1 MSTPF
6 YPSATHIL
14 PLTAI
19 RRERRLPWRGEV
31 LISTRQQVEPSDVV
45 ARAARPGAYAVIDV
59 AQQLGVPVHRAGK
72 YYLKQPG
79 ESVQQG
85 ELLARRKGRLAG
97 GRKITSPVEGRVV
110 AAVGGRIVIE
120 PQSDLFELRAWLS
133 GLVTNTTAGLGVTIE
148 TAGALIQGVWGT
160 RREGY
165 GSLTMGVEQPDA
177 VLDGERIEVAH
188 HGSILVCGATLDL
201 NLLAKAQEMQVRGLI
216 VGGVPA
222 DLREEISQHL
232 LPVIATEGMGRI
244 PISSPIFRLLQANE
258 GHETMLLA
266 PAPGRPW
273 VDRPEIIIPLPA
285 STLPAPPPRPGTE
298 LTAGHKV
305 RIIRAPRRGSVGI
318 VKEMYDESRI
328 VDNGIKYPGA
338 DVVLETGEVVFVP
351 FVNLDVVG

>member
-1 MSTPF
+1 
-6 YPSATHIL
+6 
-14 PLTAI
+14 
-19 RRERRLPWRGEV
+19 V

-45 ARAARPGAYAVIDV
+45 ARATRPGAYAIIDV

-79 ESVQQG
+79 EFVQQG
-85 ELLARRKGRLAG
+85 ELLARRKGKLVG

-120 PQSDLFELRAWLS
+120 PQSDLFELRALLS
-133 GLVTNTTAGLGVTIE
+133 GLVTNTTSGLGVTIE

-165 GSLTMGVEQPDA
+165 GNLTMGVEQPEA

-273 VDRPEIIIPLPA
+273 VNRPEIIIPLPA
-285 STLPAPPPRPGTE
+285 STLPAPPPDQE
-298 LTAGHKV
+298 Q
-305 RIIRAPRRGSVGI
+305 
-318 VKEMYDESRI
+318 
-328 VDNGIKYPGA
+328 N
-338 DVVLETGEVVFVP
+338 
-351 FVNLDVVG
+351 